1 MDGLDQPSFVTNLM
15 LLSENSPLL
24 RGVPYCL
31 LARDKYDFG
40 RMKGAEPLVVTA
52 KDTRRPFRA
61 QYALSKE
68 AFAPVHASLLA
79 HGALVLCPYLASK
92 KSLRGLAFYLRLKAS

>member
-1 MDGLDQPSFVTNLM
+1 MPVDRGVDGLDQPSFVTNLM

-24 RGVPYCL
+24 GGVPYCL

-52 KDTRRPFRA
+52 TDTRCPSRA
-61 QYALSKE
+61 QYTLSKE
-68 AFAPVHASLLA
+68 AIAGITPVHVSLVEK
-79 HGALVLCPYLASK
+79 GALVLCPESP
-92 KSLRGLAFYLRLKAS
+92 